1 MFYRRFIWFS
11 WKENALIIPGKT
23 MTDNLL
29 SMAHGFDDQALSYD
43 YDKVC
48 DADIHATSAFL
59 DARSWQDPDAPGRP
73 YLHIVGK
80 CVGLRGDLGDGVHGL
95 AFDDE
100 NALDVDIFYEF
111 SDKEISELVL
121 KGLYHKGFKVP
132 EIMTRED
139 ITINVPLACD
149 LVTILPAQEND
160 LPIVFADIK
169 HKNSL
174 VLNLQNSGYRFA
186 DYFEQIQLQP
196 IEDKEE
202 YIDEREFNE
211 IATPEHVDEKERAE
225 DIVETPVEEQLEP
238 EQEELE
244 GEYERIISEGLAA
257 KEAEEEA
264 QHEAEHEAEVS
275 EEPAQESAPE
285 PERSEVQSFDENPS
299 FDEGFSY

>member
-1 MFYRRFIWFS
+1 M
-11 WKENALIIPGKT
+11 IIPGKT

-59 DARSWQDPDAPGRP
+59 DARSWQDPDSPGRP

-80 CVGLRGDLGDGVHGL
+80 CIGLRGELGDGVHGL
-95 AFDDE
+95 AFNDE

-149 LVTILPAQEND
+149 LVTILPAHEND

-169 HKNSL
+169 HRNSL
-174 VLNLQNSGYRFA
+174 VLN
-186 DYFEQIQLQP
+186 
-196 IEDKEE
+196 
-202 YIDEREFNE
+202 
-211 IATPEHVDEKERAE
+211 
-225 DIVETPVEEQLEP
+225 
-238 EQEELE
+238 
-244 GEYERIISEGLAA
+244 
-257 KEAEEEA
+257 
-264 QHEAEHEAEVS
+264 
-275 EEPAQESAPE
+275 
-285 PERSEVQSFDENPS
+285 
-299 FDEGFSY
+299 

>member
-1 MFYRRFIWFS
+1 M
-11 WKENALIIPGKT
+11 IIPGKT
-23 MTDNLL
+23 MTDTLL

-43 YDKVC
+43 YDKIC

-59 DARSWQDPDAPGRP
+59 DARSWQDPDSPGRP

-80 CVGLRGDLGDGVHGL
+80 CIGLRGELGDGVHGL
-95 AFDDE
+95 VFNDE

-149 LVTILPAQEND
+149 LVTVLPAHEND

-169 HKNSL
+169 HRNSL

-186 DYFEQIQLQP
+186 DYFEQVQLQP
-196 IEDKEE
+196 VEDKEE

-211 IATPEHVDEKERAE
+211 IETPEHEDEIPEVVDEPE
-225 DIVETPVEEQLEP
+225 VEVEP
-238 EQEELE
+238 EPEEVELE
-244 GEYERIISEGLAA
+244 GVYERIMTKGLAE
-257 KEAEEEA
+257 KEAAEAEA
-264 QHEAEHEAEVS
+264 QNETEHEAEDS
-275 EEPAQESAPE
+275 EEQVTEPANEQE
-285 PERSEVQSFDENPS
+285 PERMDVQPFNEYLSS
-299 FDEGFSY
+299 DEGFSY

>member
-1 MFYRRFIWFS
+1 M
-11 WKENALIIPGKT
+11 IIPGKT

-43 YDKVC
+43 YDKIC

-59 DARSWQDPDAPGRP
+59 DARSWQDPDSPGRP

-80 CVGLRGDLGDGVHGL
+80 CIGLRGELGDGVHGL
-95 AFDDE
+95 AFNDE

-149 LVTILPAQEND
+149 LVTVLPAHEND
-160 LPIVFADIK
+160 LPIIFADIK
-169 HKNSL
+169 HRNSL

-186 DYFEQIQLQP
+186 DYFEQVQLQP
-196 IEDKEE
+196 VEDKEE

-211 IATPEHVDEKERAE
+211 IETPEHEDEKHIEE
-225 DIVETPVEEQLEP
+225 TVVPEVEAEP
-238 EQEELE
+238 EPEEVELE
-244 GEYERIISEGLAA
+244 GEYERIMTEGLAE
-257 KEAEEEA
+257 KEAAEAEA
-264 QHEAEHEAEVS
+264 QNEPEISHEAEGLNEQVTET
-275 EEPAQESAPE
+275 APEQE
-285 PERSEVQSFDENPS
+285 PERVDVQPFNEYPS
-299 FDEGFSY
+299 SDEGFSY

>member
-1 MFYRRFIWFS
+1 M
-11 WKENALIIPGKT
+11 IIPGKT

-43 YDKVC
+43 YDKIC

-59 DARSWQDPDAPGRP
+59 DARSWQDPDSPGRP

-80 CVGLRGDLGDGVHGL
+80 CIGLRGELGDGVHGL
-95 AFDDE
+95 VFNDE

-149 LVTILPAQEND
+149 LVTVLPAHEND
-160 LPIVFADIK
+160 LPIIFADIK
-169 HKNSL
+169 HRNSL

-186 DYFEQIQLQP
+186 DYFEQVQLQP
-196 IEDKEE
+196 VEDKEE

-211 IATPEHVDEKERAE
+211 IETPEHEDEKHIEE
-225 DIVETPVEEQLEP
+225 TVVPDVEVEP
-238 EQEELE
+238 ESEEVELE
-244 GEYERIISEGLAA
+244 GEYERIMTEGLAE
-257 KEAEEEA
+257 KEAAEAEA
-264 QHEAEHEAEVS
+264 QNEPEISHEAEGSDEQVTTHE
-275 EEPAQESAPE
+275 QE
-285 PERSEVQSFDENPS
+285 PERFDVQPFNEYPS
-299 FDEGFSY
+299 SDDGLSY

>member
-1 MFYRRFIWFS
+1 M
-11 WKENALIIPGKT
+11 IIPGKT

-43 YDKVC
+43 YDKIC

-59 DARSWQDPDAPGRP
+59 DARSWQDPDSPGRP

-80 CVGLRGDLGDGVHGL
+80 CIGLRGELGDGVHGL
-95 AFDDE
+95 AFNDE

-149 LVTILPAQEND
+149 LVTILPAHEND

-169 HKNSL
+169 HRNSL

-186 DYFEQIQLQP
+186 DYFEQVQLQP
-196 IEDKEE
+196 VEDKEE
-202 YIDEREFNE
+202 YIDERDFNE
-211 IATPEHVDEKERAE
+211 IETPEHEDEQK
-225 DIVETPVEEQLEP
+225 VEETVEPETEVEDAP
-238 EQEELE
+238 EQEELNN
-244 GEYERIISEGLAA
+244 EYERIMTEGLAE
-257 KEAEEEA
+257 KEAAEAEA
-264 QHEAEHEAEVS
+264 QNEPEISHEAEGS
-275 EEPAQESAPE
+275 EEQVTAPVNGQE
-285 PERSEVQSFDENPS
+285 PERVDVQPFNEYPS
-299 FDEGFSY
+299 SDEGFSY

>member
-1 MFYRRFIWFS
+1 M
-11 WKENALIIPGKT
+11 IIPGKT

-43 YDKVC
+43 YDKIC

-59 DARSWQDPDAPGRP
+59 DVRSWQDLDAPGRP

-80 CVGLRGDLGDGVHGL
+80 CIGLRGELGDGVHGL
-95 AFDDE
+95 AFNDE

-149 LVTILPAQEND
+149 LVTILPAHEND

-169 HKNSL
+169 HRNSL

-186 DYFEQIQLQP
+186 DYFEQVQLQP
-196 IEDKEE
+196 VEDKEE

-211 IATPEHVDEKERAE
+211 IETPEHEDE
-225 DIVETPVEEQLEP
+225 TQVEEAVVPEVESEQEP
-238 EQEELE
+238 EEVELE
-244 GEYERIISEGLAA
+244 GEYERIMTEGLAE
-257 KEAEEEA
+257 KEAAEA
-264 QHEAEHEAEVS
+264 EIQNEPEHEAEGSDEQVT
-275 EEPAQESAPE
+275 EPAYEQE
-285 PERSEVQSFDENPS
+285 PERVDVQPFNEYPSSDE
-299 FDEGFSY
+299 DFSY

>member
-1 MFYRRFIWFS
+1 M
-11 WKENALIIPGKT
+11 IIPGKT

-59 DARSWQDPDAPGRP
+59 DARSWQDPDSPGRP

-80 CVGLRGDLGDGVHGL
+80 CIGLRGELGDGVHGL
-95 AFDDE
+95 AFNDE

-149 LVTILPAQEND
+149 LVTILPAHEND

-169 HKNSL
+169 HRNSL

-186 DYFEQIQLQP
+186 DYFEQVQLQP

-211 IATPEHVDEKERAE
+211 IETLEHEDEIPEVVDEPE
-225 DIVETPVEEQLEP
+225 VEVEP
-238 EQEELE
+238 EPEEVELE
-244 GEYERIISEGLAA
+244 GEYERIMSDGIAA
-257 KEAEEEA
+257 KEAAEAEA
-264 QHEAEHEAEVS
+264 QNEPEHESEDS
-275 EEPAQESAPE
+275 EEQVTEPVNEQE
-285 PERSEVQSFDENPS
+285 PERVDVQPFNEYPS
-299 FDEGFSY
+299 SDEGLSY

>member
-1 MFYRRFIWFS
+1 M
-11 WKENALIIPGKT
+11 IIPGKT

-43 YDKVC
+43 YDKIC

-59 DARSWQDPDAPGRP
+59 DARSWQDPDSPGRP

-80 CVGLRGDLGDGVHGL
+80 CIGLRGDMGDGVHGL
-95 AFDDE
+95 AFNDE

-149 LVTILPAQEND
+149 LVTVLPAHEND

-169 HKNSL
+169 RRNSL

-186 DYFEQIQLQP
+186 DYFEQVQLQP
-196 IEDKEE
+196 VEDKEE

-211 IATPEHVDEKERAE
+211 IETPEHEDEKHIEE
-225 DIVETPVEEQLEP
+225 TVVPEVEAEP
-238 EQEELE
+238 EPEEVELE
-244 GEYERIISEGLAA
+244 GEYERIMTEGLAE
-257 KEAEEEA
+257 KEAAEA
-264 QHEAEHEAEVS
+264 QNEPEYETEDS
-275 EEPAQESAPE
+275 EEQVTETTHEQEPV
-285 PERSEVQSFDENPS
+285 RVDVQPFNEYPS
-299 FDEGFSY
+299 SDEGFSY

>member
-1 MFYRRFIWFS
+1 M
-11 WKENALIIPGKT
+11 IIPGKT

-43 YDKVC
+43 YDKIC

-59 DARSWQDPDAPGRP
+59 DARSWQDPDSPGRP

-80 CVGLRGDLGDGVHGL
+80 CIGLRGELGDGVHGL
-95 AFDDE
+95 AFNDE

-149 LVTILPAQEND
+149 LVTVLPAHEND

-186 DYFEQIQLQP
+186 DYFEQVQLQP
-196 IEDKEE
+196 VEDKEE

-211 IATPEHVDEKERAE
+211 IETPEHEDEIPEVVDEPE
-225 DIVETPVEEQLEP
+225 VEVEP
-238 EQEELE
+238 EPEGVELE
-244 GEYERIISEGLAA
+244 GEYERIMTEGLAE
-257 KEAEEEA
+257 KEAAESEA
-264 QHEAEHEAEVS
+264 QNEPEHEAEGSDEQVTTH
-275 EEPAQESAPE
+275 EQE
-285 PERSEVQSFDENPS
+285 PERFDVQPFNEYPS
-299 FDEGFSY
+299 SDEGLSY

>member
-1 MFYRRFIWFS
+1 M
-11 WKENALIIPGKT
+11 IIPGKT

-43 YDKVC
+43 YDKIC

-59 DARSWQDPDAPGRP
+59 DARSWQDPDSPGRP

-80 CVGLRGDLGDGVHGL
+80 CIGLRGELGDGVHGL
-95 AFDDE
+95 AFNDE

-149 LVTILPAQEND
+149 LVTVLPAHEND

-186 DYFEQIQLQP
+186 DYFEQVQLQP
-196 IEDKEE
+196 VEDKEE

-211 IATPEHVDEKERAE
+211 IETPEHEDEQQ
-225 DIVETPVEEQLEP
+225 VEETVEPEIEVEDAP
-238 EQEELE
+238 EQEELSN
-244 GEYERIISEGLAA
+244 EYERIMTEGLAE
-257 KEAEEEA
+257 KEAAEAEA
-264 QHEAEHEAEVS
+264 QNEPEISHEAEDS
-275 EEPAQESAPE
+275 EEQVTEPVNEQE
-285 PERSEVQSFDENPS
+285 PERVDVQPFNEYPS
-299 FDEGFSY
+299 SDEGFSY

>member
-1 MFYRRFIWFS
+1 M
-11 WKENALIIPGKT
+11 IIPGKT

-43 YDKVC
+43 YDKIC

-59 DARSWQDPDAPGRP
+59 DARSWQDPDSPGRP

-80 CVGLRGDLGDGVHGL
+80 CIGLRGELGDGVHGL
-95 AFDDE
+95 AFNDE

-149 LVTILPAQEND
+149 LVTVLPAHEND

-169 HKNSL
+169 HRNSL

-186 DYFEQIQLQP
+186 DYFEQVQLQP
-196 IEDKEE
+196 VEDKEE

-211 IATPEHVDEKERAE
+211 IETPEHEDEKHIEE
-225 DIVETPVEEQLEP
+225 TVVPDVEVEP
-238 EQEELE
+238 EPEEVELE
-244 GEYERIISEGLAA
+244 GEYERIMTDGLAA
-257 KEAEEEA
+257 KEAAEAEA
-264 QHEAEHEAEVS
+264 QNESEHEAEGSDEQVT
-275 EEPAQESAPE
+275 ETAPEQE
-285 PERSEVQSFDENPS
+285 PERSEVQSFDEYPS
-299 FDEGFSY
+299 YDEGLSY

>member
-1 MFYRRFIWFS
+1 M
-11 WKENALIIPGKT
+11 IIPGKT

-43 YDKVC
+43 YDKIC

-59 DARSWQDPDAPGRP
+59 DARSWQDPDSPGRP

-80 CVGLRGDLGDGVHGL
+80 CIGLRGELGDGVHGL
-95 AFDDE
+95 AFNDE

-149 LVTILPAQEND
+149 LVTILPAHEND

-169 HKNSL
+169 HRNSL

-186 DYFEQIQLQP
+186 DYFEQVQLQP
-196 IEDKEE
+196 VEDKEE

-211 IATPEHVDEKERAE
+211 IETPEHEDEQQ
-225 DIVETPVEEQLEP
+225 VEETVEPEVEVEDTP
-238 EQEELE
+238 EQEELSN
-244 GEYERIISEGLAA
+244 EYERIMTEGLAE
-257 KEAEEEA
+257 KEAAEAEA
-264 QHEAEHEAEVS
+264 QNEPEISHEAEGSDEQVTET
-275 EEPAQESAPE
+275 APEQE
-285 PERSEVQSFDENPS
+285 PERVDVQPFNEYPS
-299 FDEGFSY
+299 SDEGLSY

>member
-1 MFYRRFIWFS
+1 M
-11 WKENALIIPGKT
+11 IIPGKT

-43 YDKVC
+43 YDKIC

-59 DARSWQDPDAPGRP
+59 DARSWQDPDSPGRP

-80 CVGLRGDLGDGVHGL
+80 CIGLRGELGDGVHGL
-95 AFDDE
+95 AFNDE

-149 LVTILPAQEND
+149 LVTVLPAHEND
-160 LPIVFADIK
+160 LPIIFADIK
-169 HKNSL
+169 HRNSL

-186 DYFEQIQLQP
+186 DYFEQVQLQP
-196 IEDKEE
+196 VEDKEE

-211 IATPEHVDEKERAE
+211 IETPEHEDEKHIE
-225 DIVETPVEEQLEP
+225 ETVVPEVDAEP
-238 EQEELE
+238 EPEEVELE
-244 GEYERIISEGLAA
+244 GEYDRIMTEGLAE
-257 KEAEEEA
+257 KEAAEAEA
-264 QHEAEHEAEVS
+264 QNEPEISHEAEGSDEQVT
-275 EEPAQESAPE
+275 EPAYEQE
-285 PERSEVQSFDENPS
+285 PERVEVEPFNEYPS
-299 FDEGFSY
+299 FDDGFSY

>member
-1 MFYRRFIWFS
+1 M
-11 WKENALIIPGKT
+11 IIPGKT

-43 YDKVC
+43 YDKIC

-59 DARSWQDPDAPGRP
+59 DARSWQDPEAPGRP

-80 CVGLRGDLGDGVHGL
+80 CIGLRGELGDGVHGL
-95 AFDDE
+95 AFNDE

-149 LVTILPAQEND
+149 LITVLPVHEND

-169 HKNSL
+169 HRNSL

-186 DYFEQIQLQP
+186 DYFEQVQLQP
-196 IEDKEE
+196 VEDKEE

-211 IATPEHVDEKERAE
+211 IETPEHEDEIPEVVDEPE
-225 DIVETPVEEQLEP
+225 VEVEP
-238 EQEELE
+238 EPEEVELE
-244 GEYERIISEGLAA
+244 GEYERIMTEGLAE
-257 KEAEEEA
+257 KEAAGAEA
-264 QHEAEHEAEVS
+264 QNEPEISHEAEGSDEQVT
-275 EEPAQESAPE
+275 EPAYEQE
-285 PERSEVQSFDENPS
+285 PERVNVQPFNEYPS
-299 FDEGFSY
+299 SDEGLSY

>member
-1 MFYRRFIWFS
+1 M
-11 WKENALIIPGKT
+11 IIPGKT

-43 YDKVC
+43 YDKIC

-59 DARSWQDPDAPGRP
+59 DARSWQDPDSPGRP

-80 CVGLRGDLGDGVHGL
+80 CIGLRGELGDGVHGL
-95 AFDDE
+95 AFNDE

-149 LVTILPAQEND
+149 LVTVLPAHEND

-169 HKNSL
+169 HRNSL

-186 DYFEQIQLQP
+186 DYFEQVQLQP
-196 IEDKEE
+196 VEDKEE

-211 IATPEHVDEKERAE
+211 IETPEHEDEIPEVD
-225 DIVETPVEEQLEP
+225 DEP
-238 EQEELE
+238 EVEVEPEPDEVELE
-244 GEYERIISEGLAA
+244 GEYERIMSDGLAA
-257 KEAEEEA
+257 KEAAEAEA
-264 QHEAEHEAEVS
+264 QNEPEISHEPEGFDEQVT
-275 EEPAQESAPE
+275 EPAYEQE
-285 PERSEVQSFDENPS
+285 PERVDVQPFNEYPS
-299 FDEGFSY
+299 SDEGFSY

>member
-1 MFYRRFIWFS
+1 
-11 WKENALIIPGKT
+11 LIIPGKT

-43 YDKVC
+43 YDKIC

-59 DARSWQDPDAPGRP
+59 DARSWQDPDSPGRP

-80 CVGLRGDLGDGVHGL
+80 CIGLRGELGDGVHGL
-95 AFDDE
+95 AFNDE

-149 LVTILPAQEND
+149 LVTILPAHEND

-169 HKNSL
+169 HRNSL

-186 DYFEQIQLQP
+186 DYFEQVQLQP
-196 IEDKEE
+196 VEDKEE

-211 IATPEHVDEKERAE
+211 IETPEHEDE
-225 DIVETPVEEQLEP
+225 TQVEEAVVPEVEFEQEP
-238 EQEELE
+238 EEVELE
-244 GEYERIISEGLAA
+244 GEYERIMTDGLAE
-257 KEAEEEA
+257 KEAAEAEA
-264 QHEAEHEAEVS
+264 QNEPEISHEAEGSDEQVTET
-275 EEPAQESAPE
+275 APEQE
-285 PERSEVQSFDENPS
+285 PERVDVQPFNEYPS
-299 FDEGFSY
+299 SDEGFSY

>member
-1 MFYRRFIWFS
+1 M
-11 WKENALIIPGKT
+11 IIPGKT

-43 YDKVC
+43 YDKIC

-59 DARSWQDPDAPGRP
+59 DARSWQDPDSPGRP

-80 CVGLRGDLGDGVHGL
+80 CIGLRGELGDGVHGL
-95 AFDDE
+95 AFNDE

-121 KGLYHKGFKVP
+121 KGLYHKGFRVP
-132 EIMTRED
+132 EIMTLED

-149 LVTILPAQEND
+149 LVTILPAHEND

-169 HKNSL
+169 HRNSL

-186 DYFEQIQLQP
+186 DYFEQVQLQP
-196 IEDKEE
+196 VEDKEE

-211 IATPEHVDEKERAE
+211 IETPEHEDEKHIEE
-225 DIVETPVEEQLEP
+225 TVVPDVEVELEP
-238 EQEELE
+238 KEVELE
-244 GEYERIISEGLAA
+244 GEYERIMTEGLAEKESA
-257 KEAEEEA
+257 EAEA
-264 QHEAEHEAEVS
+264 QNEPEHEAEGSDEQVI
-275 EEPAQESAPE
+275 ETTPEQE
-285 PERSEVQSFDENPS
+285 PERVAVQPFNEYPS
-299 FDEGFSY
+299 SDEGFSY

>member
-1 MFYRRFIWFS
+1 M
-11 WKENALIIPGKT
+11 IIPGKT

-43 YDKVC
+43 YDKIC

-59 DARSWQDPDAPGRP
+59 DARSWQDPDSPGRP

-80 CVGLRGDLGDGVHGL
+80 CIGLRGELGDGVHGL
-95 AFDDE
+95 AFNDE

-149 LVTILPAQEND
+149 LVTVLPAHEND

-186 DYFEQIQLQP
+186 DYFEQVQLQP
-196 IEDKEE
+196 VEDKEE

-211 IATPEHVDEKERAE
+211 IETPEHEDEKHIEE
-225 DIVETPVEEQLEP
+225 TVVPDVEVEP
-238 EQEELE
+238 EPEEVELE
-244 GEYERIISEGLAA
+244 GEYERIMTEGLAE
-257 KEAEEEA
+257 KEAADAEA
-264 QHEAEHEAEVS
+264 QNEPEISHEAEGSDEQVTET
-275 EEPAQESAPE
+275 APEQE
-285 PERSEVQSFDENPS
+285 PERVDVQPFNEYPS
-299 FDEGFSY
+299 SDEGLSY

>member
-1 MFYRRFIWFS
+1 
-11 WKENALIIPGKT
+11 

-59 DARSWQDPDAPGRP
+59 DARSWQDPEAPGRP

-80 CVGLRGDLGDGVHGL
+80 CIGLRGDLGDGVHGL
-95 AFDDE
+95 AFNDE

-149 LVTILPAQEND
+149 LVTILPANEND
-160 LPIVFADIK
+160 LPIMFADIK
-169 HKNSL
+169 HRNSL

-186 DYFEQIQLQP
+186 DYFEQVQLQP
-196 IEDKEE
+196 VEDKEE

-211 IATPEHVDEKERAE
+211 IDTPAHE
-225 DIVETPVEEQLEP
+225 D
-238 EQEELE
+238 EQEVEVEQTAPETETQAEVEGEQAELDS
-244 GEYERIISEGLAA
+244 EYERIMTEGLAA
-257 KEAEEEA
+257 KEVEAEA
-264 QHEAEHEAEVS
+264 QHEAEQTVETV
-275 EEPAQESAPE
+275 EPQTETQE
-285 PERSEVQSFDENPS
+285 PERVDAPS
-299 FDEGFSY
+299 FDEYTQSDDEFNY

>member
-1 MFYRRFIWFS
+1 M
-11 WKENALIIPGKT
+11 IIPGKT

-43 YDKVC
+43 YDKIC

-59 DARSWQDPDAPGRP
+59 DARSWQDPDSPGRP

-80 CVGLRGDLGDGVHGL
+80 CIGLRGELGDGVHGL
-95 AFDDE
+95 AFNDE

-149 LVTILPAQEND
+149 LVTVLPTHEND
-160 LPIVFADIK
+160 LPIIFADIK
-169 HKNSL
+169 HRNSL

-186 DYFEQIQLQP
+186 DYFEQVQLQP
-196 IEDKEE
+196 VEDKEE

-211 IATPEHVDEKERAE
+211 IETPEHEDEKYIEE
-225 DIVETPVEEQLEP
+225 TVTPDVESEP
-238 EQEELE
+238 EPEEVELE
-244 GEYERIISEGLAA
+244 GEYERIMTEGLAE
-257 KEAEEEA
+257 KEAAEAEA
-264 QHEAEHEAEVS
+264 QNEPEISHEAEGSDEQVTETAS
-275 EEPAQESAPE
+275 EQEPK
-285 PERSEVQSFDENPS
+285 RVDVQPFNEYPS
-299 FDEGFSY
+299 SDEGLSY

>member
-1 MFYRRFIWFS
+1 M
-11 WKENALIIPGKT
+11 IIPGKT

-43 YDKVC
+43 YDKIC

-80 CVGLRGDLGDGVHGL
+80 CIGLRGELGDGVHGL
-95 AFDDE
+95 AFNDE

-149 LVTILPAQEND
+149 LVTVLPAHEND

-169 HKNSL
+169 HRNSL

-186 DYFEQIQLQP
+186 DYFEQVQLQP
-196 IEDKEE
+196 VEDKEE

-211 IATPEHVDEKERAE
+211 IETPEHEGEKQ
-225 DIVETPVEEQLEP
+225 VEETVVPEVESEP
-238 EQEELE
+238 EPEEVELE
-244 GEYERIISEGLAA
+244 GEYERIMTDGLAEKEAAEADVQNEPEHETEDSEEQVTEPAYEQAPERVDVQPFNEYSSSDEGL
-257 KEAEEEA
+257 
-264 QHEAEHEAEVS
+264 
-275 EEPAQESAPE
+275 
-285 PERSEVQSFDENPS
+285 
-299 FDEGFSY
+299 SY

>member
-1 MFYRRFIWFS
+1 M
-11 WKENALIIPGKT
+11 IIPGKT

-59 DARSWQDPDAPGRP
+59 DARSWQDPDSPGRP

-80 CVGLRGDLGDGVHGL
+80 CIGLRGELGDGVHGL
-95 AFDDE
+95 AFNDE
-100 NALDVDIFYEF
+100 NALAVDIFYEF

-149 LVTILPAQEND
+149 LVTVLPAHEND

-169 HKNSL
+169 HRNSL

-186 DYFEQIQLQP
+186 DYFEQVQLQP
-196 IEDKEE
+196 VEDKED

-211 IATPEHVDEKERAE
+211 IETPEHEDEKHIEEIVVPEVEAE
-225 DIVETPVEEQLEP
+225 SEP
-238 EQEELE
+238 EEVELE
-244 GEYERIISEGLAA
+244 GEYERIMSDGLAA
-257 KEAEEEA
+257 KEAAEAEA
-264 QHEAEHEAEVS
+264 QNEPEVSHEAENS
-275 EEPAQESAPE
+275 EEQVTETTHEQE
-285 PERSEVQSFDENPS
+285 PERVDVQPFNEYPS
-299 FDEGFSY
+299 SDEGLSY

>member
-1 MFYRRFIWFS
+1 M
-11 WKENALIIPGKT
+11 IIPGKT

-43 YDKVC
+43 YDKIC

-80 CVGLRGDLGDGVHGL
+80 CIGLRGELGDGVHGL
-95 AFDDE
+95 AFNDE

-149 LVTILPAQEND
+149 LVTILPAHEND
-160 LPIVFADIK
+160 LPIIFADIK
-169 HKNSL
+169 HRNSL

-186 DYFEQIQLQP
+186 DYFEQVQLQP
-196 IEDKEE
+196 VEDKEE

-211 IATPEHVDEKERAE
+211 IETPEHEDEIPE
-225 DIVETPVEEQLEP
+225 VVNEP
-238 EQEELE
+238 EVEVEPEPEEVELE
-244 GEYERIISEGLAA
+244 GEYERIMTEGLAE
-257 KEAEEEA
+257 KEAAEAEA
-264 QHEAEHEAEVS
+264 QNEPEISHEADGSDEQATET
-275 EEPAQESAPE
+275 APEQE
-285 PERSEVQSFDENPS
+285 PERVDVQPFNEYPS
-299 FDEGFSY
+299 SDEGFSY

>member
-1 MFYRRFIWFS
+1 
-11 WKENALIIPGKT
+11 

-29 SMAHGFDDQALSYD
+29 SMAHGFDDQALFYD

-59 DARSWQDPDAPGRP
+59 DARSWQDSEAPGRP

-80 CVGLRGDLGDGVHGL
+80 CIGLRGDLGDGVHGL
-95 AFDDE
+95 AFNDE

-149 LVTILPAQEND
+149 LVTILPAYEND
-160 LPIVFADIK
+160 VPIVFADIK
-169 HKNSL
+169 HRNSL

-186 DYFEQIQLQP
+186 DYFEQVQLQP
-196 IEDKEE
+196 VEDKEE

-211 IATPEHVDEKERAE
+211 ID
-225 DIVETPVEEQLEP
+225 TPVHKD
-238 EQEELE
+238 EQEVEVEQTAPETETQAEVEGEQVELDS
-244 GEYERIISEGLAA
+244 EYERIMTEGLAA
-257 KEAEEEA
+257 KEAETEA
-264 QHEAEHEAEVS
+264 QREAEQIVETV
-275 EEPAQESAPE
+275 EPQPETQE
-285 PERSEVQSFDENPS
+285 PERVDVPTYDEPTQGEYGFD
-299 FDEGFSY
+299 Y

>member
-1 MFYRRFIWFS
+1 M
-11 WKENALIIPGKT
+11 IIPGKT

-43 YDKVC
+43 YDKIC

-80 CVGLRGDLGDGVHGL
+80 CIGLRGELGDGVHGL
-95 AFDDE
+95 AFNDD

-149 LVTILPAQEND
+149 LVTVLPTHEND

-169 HKNSL
+169 HRNSL

-186 DYFEQIQLQP
+186 DYFEQVQLQP
-196 IEDKEE
+196 VEDKEE

-211 IATPEHVDEKERAE
+211 IETPEHEDEKHIEE
-225 DIVETPVEEQLEP
+225 TVVPEVEAEP
-238 EQEELE
+238 EPEEVELE
-244 GEYERIISEGLAA
+244 CEYERIMTEGLAE
-257 KEAEEEA
+257 KEAAEAEA
-264 QHEAEHEAEVS
+264 QNEPEHEAEGLDEQVT
-275 EEPAQESAPE
+275 ETAPEQE
-285 PERSEVQSFDENPS
+285 PERVDVQPFNEYPS
-299 FDEGFSY
+299 FDEDLSY

>member
-1 MFYRRFIWFS
+1 M
-11 WKENALIIPGKT
+11 IIPGKT

-43 YDKVC
+43 YDKIC

-59 DARSWQDPDAPGRP
+59 DARSWQDPDSPGRP

-80 CVGLRGDLGDGVHGL
+80 CIGLRGELGDGVHGL
-95 AFDDE
+95 AFNDE

-149 LVTILPAQEND
+149 LVTILPAHEND

-169 HKNSL
+169 HRNSL

-186 DYFEQIQLQP
+186 DYFEQVQLQP
-196 IEDKEE
+196 VEDKEE

-211 IATPEHVDEKERAE
+211 IETPEHEDEKHIEE
-225 DIVETPVEEQLEP
+225 TVVPEVEAEP
-238 EQEELE
+238 EPEEVELE
-244 GEYERIISEGLAA
+244 GEYERIMTEGLAE
-257 KEAEEEA
+257 KEAAEAEA
-264 QHEAEHEAEVS
+264 QNEPEISHEAESSDEQVTET
-275 EEPAQESAPE
+275 APEQE
-285 PERSEVQSFDENPS
+285 PERVDVQTFNEYPS
-299 FDEGFSY
+299 SDEGFSY

>member
-1 MFYRRFIWFS
+1 M
-11 WKENALIIPGKT
+11 IIPGKT
-23 MTDNLL
+23 MADNLL

-43 YDKVC
+43 YDKIC

-59 DARSWQDPDAPGRP
+59 DARSWQDPDSPGRP

-80 CVGLRGDLGDGVHGL
+80 CIGLRGELGDGVHGL
-95 AFDDE
+95 AFNDE

-149 LVTILPAQEND
+149 LVTVLPAHEND

-169 HKNSL
+169 HRNSL

-186 DYFEQIQLQP
+186 DYFEQVQLQP
-196 IEDKEE
+196 VEDKEE

-211 IATPEHVDEKERAE
+211 IETPEHEYEKHIEE
-225 DIVETPVEEQLEP
+225 TVVPEVEAEP
-238 EQEELE
+238 EPEEVELE
-244 GEYERIISEGLAA
+244 GEYERIMTEGLAE
-257 KEAEEEA
+257 KEAAEAEA
-264 QHEAEHEAEVS
+264 QNEPEISHEADGSDEQVTETTPE
-275 EEPAQESAPE
+275 QE
-285 PERSEVQSFDENPS
+285 PERVDVQPFNEYPS
-299 FDEGFSY
+299 SDEGLSY

>member
-1 MFYRRFIWFS
+1 M
-11 WKENALIIPGKT
+11 IIPGKT

-43 YDKVC
+43 YDKIC

-59 DARSWQDPDAPGRP
+59 DARSWQDPDSPGRP

-80 CVGLRGDLGDGVHGL
+80 CIGLRGELGDGVHGL
-95 AFDDE
+95 AFNDE

-149 LVTILPAQEND
+149 LVTILPAHEND
-160 LPIVFADIK
+160 LPIIFADIK
-169 HKNSL
+169 HRNSL

-186 DYFEQIQLQP
+186 DYFEQVQLQP
-196 IEDKEE
+196 VEDKEE

-211 IATPEHVDEKERAE
+211 IETPEHEDEKHIEETVAP
-225 DIVETPVEEQLEP
+225 DVETEP
-238 EQEELE
+238 EPEEVELE
-244 GEYERIISEGLAA
+244 GEYERIMTDGLAE
-257 KEAEEEA
+257 KEAAEAEA
-264 QHEAEHEAEVS
+264 QNEPEISHEAEGSDEQVI
-275 EEPAQESAPE
+275 EPFNEQE
-285 PERSEVQSFDENPS
+285 PERFDVQPFNEYPS
-299 FDEGFSY
+299 SDEGLSY

>member
-1 MFYRRFIWFS
+1 M
-11 WKENALIIPGKT
+11 IIPGKT

-43 YDKVC
+43 YDKIC

-80 CVGLRGDLGDGVHGL
+80 CIGLRGELGDGVHGL
-95 AFDDE
+95 AFNDE

-149 LVTILPAQEND
+149 LVTILPAHEND

-169 HKNSL
+169 HRNSL
-174 VLNLQNSGYRFA
+174 ILNLQNSGYRFA
-186 DYFEQIQLQP
+186 DYFEQVQLQP
-196 IEDKEE
+196 VEDKEE

-211 IATPEHVDEKERAE
+211 IETPEYEDEKHIEE
-225 DIVETPVEEQLEP
+225 TIVPEVEAEP
-238 EQEELE
+238 EPEEVELE
-244 GEYERIISEGLAA
+244 GEYERIMTDGLAE
-257 KEAEEEA
+257 KEAAEAEA
-264 QHEAEHEAEVS
+264 QNEPEISHEAEGSDE
-275 EEPAQESAPE
+275 QE
-285 PERSEVQSFDENPS
+285 PERVDVQPFNEYPS
-299 FDEGFSY
+299 SDEGFSY

>member
-1 MFYRRFIWFS
+1 M
-11 WKENALIIPGKT
+11 IIPGKT

-59 DARSWQDPDAPGRP
+59 DARSWQDPDSPGRP

-80 CVGLRGDLGDGVHGL
+80 CIGLRGELGDGVHGL
-95 AFDDE
+95 AFNDE

-139 ITINVPLACD
+139 ITINVPLACN
-149 LVTILPAQEND
+149 LVTILPAHEND

-186 DYFEQIQLQP
+186 DYFEQVQLQP
-196 IEDKEE
+196 VENKEE

-211 IATPEHVDEKERAE
+211 IETPEHEDEKHIEE
-225 DIVETPVEEQLEP
+225 PFVSEVEVEP
-238 EQEELE
+238 EPEEVELE
-244 GEYERIISEGLAA
+244 GEYERIMTEGLAE
-257 KEAEEEA
+257 KEAAEAEA
-264 QHEAEHEAEVS
+264 QNEPEISHEAEGSDEQVTET
-275 EEPAQESAPE
+275 APEQE
-285 PERSEVQSFDENPS
+285 PERVDVQPFNEYPS
-299 FDEGFSY
+299 SDEGLSY

>member
-1 MFYRRFIWFS
+1 M
-11 WKENALIIPGKT
+11 IIPGKT

-43 YDKVC
+43 YDKIC

-59 DARSWQDPDAPGRP
+59 DARSWQDPDSPGRP

-80 CVGLRGDLGDGVHGL
+80 CIGLRGELGDGVHGL
-95 AFDDE
+95 AFNDE

-149 LVTILPAQEND
+149 LVTILPAHEND

-169 HKNSL
+169 HRNSL

-186 DYFEQIQLQP
+186 DYFEQVQLQP
-196 IEDKEE
+196 VEDKEE

-211 IATPEHVDEKERAE
+211 IETPEHEDEILEVVDER
-225 DIVETPVEEQLEP
+225 DVEVEP
-238 EQEELE
+238 EPEEVELE
-244 GEYERIISEGLAA
+244 GEYERIMTEGLAD
-257 KEAEEEA
+257 KEAAEAEA
-264 QHEAEHEAEVS
+264 QNEPEISHEAEGSDEQVTDTTPE
-275 EEPAQESAPE
+275 QE
-285 PERSEVQSFDENPS
+285 PERFDVQPFNEYPS
-299 FDEGFSY
+299 SDEGFSY

>member
-1 MFYRRFIWFS
+1 M
-11 WKENALIIPGKT
+11 IIPGKT

-43 YDKVC
+43 YDKIC

-59 DARSWQDPDAPGRP
+59 DARSWQDPDSPGRP

-80 CVGLRGDLGDGVHGL
+80 CIGLRGELGDGVHGL
-95 AFDDE
+95 AFNDE

-121 KGLYHKGFKVP
+121 KGLYHKGFRVP

-149 LVTILPAQEND
+149 LVTILPAHEND

-169 HKNSL
+169 HRNSL

-186 DYFEQIQLQP
+186 DYFEQVQLQP
-196 IEDKEE
+196 VEDKEE
-202 YIDEREFNE
+202 YIDELEFNE
-211 IATPEHVDEKERAE
+211 IETPEHEDEKHIEE
-225 DIVETPVEEQLEP
+225 TVVPDVEVELEP
-238 EQEELE
+238 EEVELE
-244 GEYERIISEGLAA
+244 GEYERIMTEGLVE
-257 KEAEEEA
+257 KEAAEAEA
-264 QHEAEHEAEVS
+264 QNEPEHEAEGSDEQVI
-275 EEPAQESAPE
+275 ETTPEQE
-285 PERSEVQSFDENPS
+285 PERVDVQPFNEYPS

>member
-1 MFYRRFIWFS
+1 M
-11 WKENALIIPGKT
+11 IIPGKT

-43 YDKVC
+43 YDKIC

-59 DARSWQDPDAPGRP
+59 DARSWQDPDSPGRP

-80 CVGLRGDLGDGVHGL
+80 CIGLRGELGDGVHGL
-95 AFDDE
+95 AFNEE

-149 LVTILPAQEND
+149 LVTILPAHEND

-169 HKNSL
+169 HRNSL

-186 DYFEQIQLQP
+186 DYFEQVQLQP

-211 IATPEHVDEKERAE
+211 IETPEHEDEQKVDETVEPEAE
-225 DIVETPVEEQLEP
+225 VEDAP
-238 EQEELE
+238 EQEELSN
-244 GEYERIISEGLAA
+244 EYERIMTEGLAE
-257 KEAEEEA
+257 KEAAEAEA
-264 QHEAEHEAEVS
+264 QNESEREAEGSDEQVTET
-275 EEPAQESAPE
+275 APEQE
-285 PERSEVQSFDENPS
+285 PERSEVQSFDEYPS
-299 FDEGFSY
+299 YDEGLSY

>member
-1 MFYRRFIWFS
+1 
-11 WKENALIIPGKT
+11 

-59 DARSWQDPDAPGRP
+59 DARSWQDPEAPGRP

-80 CVGLRGDLGDGVHGL
+80 CIGLRGDLGDGVHGL
-95 AFDDE
+95 AFNDE

-149 LVTILPAQEND
+149 LVTILPAHEND
-160 LPIVFADIK
+160 VPIVFADIK
-169 HKNSL
+169 HRNSL

-186 DYFEQIQLQP
+186 DYFEQVQLQP
-196 IEDKEE
+196 VEDKEE

-211 IATPEHVDEKERAE
+211 IDTPSHEDEKAVEVEQTAPETETQAE
-225 DIVETPVEEQLEP
+225 VEGEQA
-238 EQEELE
+238 ELDS
-244 GEYERIISEGLAA
+244 EYERIMTEGLAA
-257 KEAEEEA
+257 KEAEAEA
-264 QHEAEHEAEVS
+264 QHEAEQTFEVV
-275 EEPAQESAPE
+275 EPQPETQE
-285 PERSEVQSFDENPS
+285 PERVDAPTYDEPVQGDY
-299 FDEGFSY
+299 GFGY

>member
-1 MFYRRFIWFS
+1 M
-11 WKENALIIPGKT
+11 IIPGKT

-43 YDKVC
+43 YDKIC

-59 DARSWQDPDAPGRP
+59 DARSWQDPDSPGRP

-80 CVGLRGDLGDGVHGL
+80 CIGLRGELGDGVHGL
-95 AFDDE
+95 AFNDE

-149 LVTILPAQEND
+149 LVTVLPAHEND

-169 HKNSL
+169 HRNSL

-186 DYFEQIQLQP
+186 DYFEQVQLQP
-196 IEDKEE
+196 VEDKEE

-211 IATPEHVDEKERAE
+211 IETPEHEDEIPEVD
-225 DIVETPVEEQLEP
+225 DEP
-238 EQEELE
+238 EVEVEPEPDEVELE
-244 GEYERIISEGLAA
+244 GEYERIMSDGLAA
-257 KEAEEEA
+257 KEAAEAEA
-264 QHEAEHEAEVS
+264 QNEPEISHEPEGFDEQVT
-275 EEPAQESAPE
+275 EPAYEQE
-285 PERSEVQSFDENPS
+285 PERVDVQPFNEYPS
-299 FDEGFSY
+299 SDEGLSY

>member
-1 MFYRRFIWFS
+1 M
-11 WKENALIIPGKT
+11 IIPGKA

-43 YDKVC
+43 YDKIC

-80 CVGLRGDLGDGVHGL
+80 CIGLRGELGDGVHGL
-95 AFDDE
+95 AFNDE

-149 LVTILPAQEND
+149 LVTVLPAYEND

-169 HKNSL
+169 HRNSL

-186 DYFEQIQLQP
+186 DYFEQVQLQP
-196 IEDKEE
+196 VEDKEE

-211 IATPEHVDEKERAE
+211 IETPEHEDEQKFEE
-225 DIVETPVEEQLEP
+225 TVEPETEVEVAP
-238 EQEELE
+238 EQEELSN
-244 GEYERIISEGLAA
+244 EYERIMTEGLAE
-257 KEAEEEA
+257 KEAAEAEA
-264 QHEAEHEAEVS
+264 QNEPEHEADGSDEQVT
-275 EEPAQESAPE
+275 ETAPEQE
-285 PERSEVQSFDENPS
+285 PERVDVRTFNEYPS
-299 FDEGFSY
+299 SDEGFSY

>member
-1 MFYRRFIWFS
+1 M
-11 WKENALIIPGKT
+11 IIPGKT

-59 DARSWQDPDAPGRP
+59 DARSWQDPDSPGRP

-80 CVGLRGDLGDGVHGL
+80 CIGLRGELGDGVHGL
-95 AFDDE
+95 AFNDE

-149 LVTILPAQEND
+149 LVTILPAHEND

-169 HKNSL
+169 HRNSL

-186 DYFEQIQLQP
+186 DYFEQVQLQP
-196 IEDKEE
+196 VEDKEE

-211 IATPEHVDEKERAE
+211 IVEPETEVE
-225 DIVETPVEEQLEP
+225 DAP
-238 EQEELE
+238 EQEELSN
-244 GEYERIISEGLAA
+244 EYERIMTEGLAE
-257 KEAEEEA
+257 KEAAEAEA
-264 QHEAEHEAEVS
+264 QNEPEISHEAEGSDEQVT
-275 EEPAQESAPE
+275 EPVNEQE
-285 PERSEVQSFDENPS
+285 PERVDVQPFNEYPS
-299 FDEGFSY
+299 SDEGFSY

>member
-1 MFYRRFIWFS
+1 M
-11 WKENALIIPGKT
+11 IIPGKT

-43 YDKVC
+43 YDKIC

-59 DARSWQDPDAPGRP
+59 DARSWQDSDSPGRP

-80 CVGLRGDLGDGVHGL
+80 CIGLRGELGDGVHGL
-95 AFDDE
+95 VFNDE

-149 LVTILPAQEND
+149 LVTVLPAYEND
-160 LPIVFADIK
+160 LPIIFADIK
-169 HKNSL
+169 HRNSL

-186 DYFEQIQLQP
+186 DYFEQVQLQP
-196 IEDKEE
+196 VEDKEE

-211 IATPEHVDEKERAE
+211 IETPEHEDEQK
-225 DIVETPVEEQLEP
+225 VEETVEPETEVDDAP
-238 EQEELE
+238 EQEELNN
-244 GEYERIISEGLAA
+244 EYERIMTVGLAE
-257 KEAEEEA
+257 KEAAEAEA
-264 QHEAEHEAEVS
+264 QNEPEISHEAEGSDEQVTTHE
-275 EEPAQESAPE
+275 QE
-285 PERSEVQSFDENPS
+285 PERVDVQPFNEYPS
-299 FDEGFSY
+299 SDEGFSY

>member
-1 MFYRRFIWFS
+1 M
-11 WKENALIIPGKT
+11 IIPGKT

-43 YDKVC
+43 YDKIC
-48 DADIHATSAFL
+48 DADIHAMSAFL
-59 DARSWQDPDAPGRP
+59 DARSWQDPDSPGRP

-80 CVGLRGDLGDGVHGL
+80 CIGLRGELGDGVHGL
-95 AFDDE
+95 AFNDE

-149 LVTILPAQEND
+149 LVTVLPAHEND

-169 HKNSL
+169 HRNSL

-186 DYFEQIQLQP
+186 DYFEQVQLQP
-196 IEDKEE
+196 VEDKEE

-211 IATPEHVDEKERAE
+211 IETPEHEDEIPEVVDEPE
-225 DIVETPVEEQLEP
+225 VEVEP
-238 EQEELE
+238 EPEEVELE
-244 GEYERIISEGLAA
+244 GVYERIMTKGLAE
-257 KEAEEEA
+257 KEAAEAEA
-264 QHEAEHEAEVS
+264 QNETEHEAEDS
-275 EEPAQESAPE
+275 EEQVTEPVNEQE
-285 PERSEVQSFDENPS
+285 PERMDVQPFNEYLSS
-299 FDEGFSY
+299 DEGFSY